1 MKSVKNVVITM
12 GDPAGISGEIIAS
25 ALTALARPRSA
36 LAKGIRV
43 LLKRGNANV
52 YVVGDATVLALA
64 KRIVR
69 SAIPV
74 DVVDGFAPEPLP
86 PTRIRLFERSTIDK
100 RAFRFG
106 VSLYGRQ
113 QLDYLKFAIEKARRG
128 AVAAI
133 VTAPMTK
140 EAVAKVEPG
149 FVGHTGYLA
158 EELGVHDE
166 RMAFLTP
173 DYLLALQ
180 TTHVPL
186 VDVAKNLTPRGIAT
200 SIAMLSAAGRNYY
213 GKDLPV
219 AVLGLN
225 PHAGEH
231 GLLGLRRR
239 SHHYSGDGNRA
250 RRGHACDGPFPADS
264 FFIARVKRYKLILAM
279 YHDQGLV
286 AVKPALSAGFS
297 QRHPRATRGAHVG
310 RPRIGLRHR
319 RQGQSRRDEHAL
331 RHQGSLGVDQS
342 LAPAV
347 CDKRRRRAE
356 LSSVKPERGRA
367 WEPRE
372 PSSNTRAACAGE
384 GWPFR

>member
-1 MKSVKNVVITM
+1 MKPVKNVVITM
-12 GDPAGISGEIIAS
+12 GDPAGISGEIIAQ
-25 ALTALARPRSA
+25 ALTALARPRTL
-36 LAKGIRV
+36 LAKGIRA
-43 LLKRGNANV
+43 LLKRVNANL
-52 YVVGDATVLALA
+52 YVAGDSTVLALG

-74 DVVDGFAPEPLP
+74 EIVDGFTPELAAPV
-86 PTRIRLFERSTIDK
+86 RIRLFELSTIRKPD
-100 RAFRFG
+100 FRFG
-106 VSLYGRQ
+106 VPLFGRQ
-113 QLDYLKFAIEKARRG
+113 QLDYLNFAIEKARRG

-173 DYLLALQ
+173 EYILALQ

-186 VDVAKNLTPRGIAT
+186 VDVAKNLTSQGIAT
-200 SIAMLSAAGRNYY
+200 TVAMLSGAGRRYY
-213 GKDLPV
+213 GKELPV

-231 GLLGLRRR
+231 GLLGLEEDRIIAPAME
-239 SHHYSGDGNRA
+239 RA
-250 RRGHACDGPFPADS
+250 RAAGHSCDGPFPADS

-286 AVKPALSAGFS
+286 AVKPAFPRVSVNVTLGLPVVRTSVDHGSGYDIAGKGKADETSMLYAIKAALELTKGSPASA
-297 QRHPRATRGAHVG
+297 A
-310 RPRIGLRHR
+310 
-319 RQGQSRRDEHAL
+319 
-331 RHQGSLGVDQS
+331 
-342 LAPAV
+342 
-347 CDKRRRRAE
+347 
-356 LSSVKPERGRA
+356 
-367 WEPRE
+367 
-372 PSSNTRAACAGE
+372 
-384 GWPFR
+384 